1 MFSPEEEL
9 KGSEV
14 PSWEWCREW
23 LPDVGK
29 LQRGGAGE
37 GRATTPDALMEQG
50 LVWCCGKKSRLGER
64 LGIAKF
70 PLCSPEPWP
79 KGRSGLAGAGWGGF
93 G

>member
-1 MFSPEEEL
+1 MDGERGKQAKFSSSAARAEEEL

-29 LQRGGAGE
+29 LQRGGDGE

-50 LVWCCGKKSRLGER
+50 LVWCCGKNPS
-64 LGIAKF
+64 
-70 PLCSPEPWP
+70 
-79 KGRSGLAGAGWGGF
+79 
-93 G
+93 